1 MRDGDRNDHTAEGT
15 PSGTLGT
22 PGGSAAVKTVSQ
34 ESLLWPI
41 LNPNGANAGLQHPQA
56 SERQLSLSSPP
67 ALASNL
73 EASPKSHVLRQEINT
88 RKLCLALPLLMK
100 LRREEL

>member
-1 MRDGDRNDHTAEGT
+1 MGDGDRNDHTAEGT

-22 PGGSAAVKTVSQ
+22 PGGSVAVKTVSQ

-56 SERQLSLSSPP
+56 SERQLSLSSPSCSCFKLGGFP
-67 ALASNL
+67 KEPCS
-73 EASPKSHVLRQEINT
+73 EAGDQH
-88 RKLCLALPLLMK
+88 
-100 LRREEL
+100 